1 MLGCVPLIAT
11 NKVMLNKNNFYQ
23 LIFDANE
30 AMLSAA
36 LFYWSK
42 PLAHKVN
49 VWAARLY
56 ERSPRLKA
64 LPGSQNAG
72 TERNYKSTYICFRI
86 CSAITLVSA
95 VIFSILD
102 SLR

>member
-42 PLAHKVN
+42 P
-49 VWAARLY
+49 
-56 ERSPRLKA
+56 
-64 LPGSQNAG
+64 
-72 TERNYKSTYICFRI
+72 
-86 CSAITLVSA
+86 
-95 VIFSILD
+95 
-102 SLR
+102 